1 MAKKINKNKVIKKQ
15 KKNEKKSKQKQKQKQ
30 TVNVKVNIDQSKRTA
45 PRATPQPRQAIHS
58 GNANTPLHTV
68 IQTAQPYPFNM
79 YQPFIPHTQDNSFKD
94 NYEAYGNKL
103 EYLKEELDNQ
113 RHLLTNMPHNPNP
126 KQLYKLLMN
135 EHHNQMNNP
144 SDDATE
150 EFKSNSDATENEFAD
165 NHAETKTDFVEEAKD
180 KGDVPVKLG
189 RGRPRLTEDQAT
201 ARQNDKE
208 AEKMRKVDLR
218 AYKKAQREKEKQELI
233 NARNEAKELKKQQLA
248 ENLKKNKSKI
258 EAEEY
263 LKSITP
269 QKNTTP
275 KNKTP
280 KRRKKK
286 SVLLKIIDDGELP
299 PDQISF
305 L

>member
-1 MAKKINKNKVIKKQ
+1 MAKKINKNKVVKKQ

-45 PRATPQPRQAIHS
+45 PRATNPKPIIHS

-68 IQTAQPYPFNM
+68 ISTAQPYPFNM

-103 EYLKEELDNQ
+103 EYLQEELDNQ

-144 SDDATE
+144 INASASPSGNDDATE

-180 KGDVPVKLG
+180 KGDVPVKRG
-189 RGRPRLTEDQAT
+189 RGRPRLTEDQAA
-201 ARQNDKE
+201 ARQNDRE
-208 AEKMRKVDLR
+208 AAKMRRVDLR
-218 AYKKAQREKEKQELI
+218 ALKKQQRED
-233 NARNEAKELKKQQLA
+233 AKAAALELKKQGKA
-248 ENLKKNKSKI
+248 KVK
-258 EAEEY
+258 EY
-263 LKSITP
+263 LNS
-269 QKNTTP
+269 TP
-275 KNKTP
+275 KMPKMKTRLIIEDEELP
-280 KRRKKK
+280 ADKI
-286 SVLLKIIDDGELP
+286 SVL
-299 PDQISF
+299 
-305 L
+305 